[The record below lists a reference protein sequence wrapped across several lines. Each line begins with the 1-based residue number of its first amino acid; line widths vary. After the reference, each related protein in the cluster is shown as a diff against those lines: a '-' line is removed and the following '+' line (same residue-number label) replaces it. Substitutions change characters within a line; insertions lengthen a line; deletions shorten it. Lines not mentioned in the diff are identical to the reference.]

1 VDEKVNVKDVITA
14 KALELFSAKGYEGV
28 SVTELTEASGITKP
42 TLYYYF
48 ESKEGLFEAIC
59 KLNYERFNTLLT
71 ENAVYNP
78 NPKVY
83 KDDIYL
89 ALTKVTN
96 AYFSFA
102 LANKAFFRINLANM
116 SMPASSD
123 VFKIVEKYHFTQLN
137 IVEKMFGNMAK
148 SHGNLKGK
156 SKTLAWSFIGTVNSY
171 ISLNFSR
178 ISGHSLNDKTVN
190 ELVHQFMHGIYA

>member
-1 VDEKVNVKDVITA
+1 MDEKTNVKEVITE

-28 SVTELTEASGITKP
+28 SVAELTEASGITKP

-48 ESKEGLFEAIC
+48 ESKEGLFEAVC
-59 KLNYERFNTLLT
+59 KSQYERLNMVLS
-71 ENAVYNP
+71 ENAVYSP

-83 KDDIYL
+83 KEDIYP

-102 LANKAFFRINLANM
+102 QKNKAFFRITLANM

-123 VFKIVEKYHFTQLN
+123 VFKIVEKYHFIQFDIL
-137 IVEKMFGNMAK
+137 EKMFANMAK

-156 SKTLAWSFIGTVNSY
+156 SKTLAWSFVGTINSY
-171 ISLNFSR
+171 ISLYFSR
-178 ISGHSLNDKTVN
+178 ISGHSLNEKTVN
-190 ELVHQFMHGIYA
+190 ELVHQFMHGIYS

>member
-1 VDEKVNVKDVITA
+1 VDEKVNIKEVIIA
-14 KALELFSAKGYEGV
+14 KALDLFSAKGYEGV
-28 SVTELTEASGITKP
+28 SVAELTEASGITKP

-48 ESKEGLFEAIC
+48 ESKEGLFEAVC
-59 KLNYERFNTLLT
+59 KSQYDRLNTLLT
-71 ENAVYNP
+71 EKAVYNP

-83 KDDIYL
+83 KEDIYL
-89 ALTKVTN
+89 ALTRVTN

-102 LANKAFFRINLANM
+102 LANKPFFRITLANM
-116 SMPASSD
+116 SMPTSSD
-123 VFKIVEKYHFTQLN
+123 VFKIVEKYHFTQFD
-137 IVEKMFGNMAK
+137 IVERMFGSMAK

-156 SKTLAWSFIGTVNSY
+156 SKTLAWSFIGTINSY
-171 ISLNFSR
+171 ISLYFSK